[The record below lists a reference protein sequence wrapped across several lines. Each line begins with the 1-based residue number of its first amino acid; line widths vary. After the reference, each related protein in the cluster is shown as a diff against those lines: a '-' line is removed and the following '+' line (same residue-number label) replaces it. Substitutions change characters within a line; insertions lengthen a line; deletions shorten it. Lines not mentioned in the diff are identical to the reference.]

1 MYNRILDLKIAS
13 PQIIFNYGLFLE
25 ENNYFEEAFK
35 VNIYIVW
42 SFICTRLYS
51 TCIQCVCVCVCVCV
65 YVYVCVCV
73 CVYVCMCAYV
83 CVCVCMYVCVCCV
96 CLSVCLHVCV
106 DCQSYRFTNEAWACL
121 NGHTSMISGT
131 LTSPSSSTDT

>member
-65 YVYVCVCV
+65 CMCMCVYVCVYMYV
-73 CVYVCMCAYV
+73 CVPMCAY
-83 CVCVCMYVCVCCV
+83 VCVCMYVCVVSV
-96 CLSVCLHVCV
+96 CLSVYMCVLTVNLTGLRTRRGHV
-106 DCQSYRFTNEAWACL
+106 
-121 NGHTSMISGT
+121 
-131 LTSPSSSTDT
+131 